1 MKKRITVDRMK
12 AEDIRQIEELYEE
25 LIPGCC
31 SADTIEKN
39 FAMVGEKEN
48 YFIAV
53 AKEGEKIVGSAMG
66 IINIALDAPFMVV
79 ENVIVKKDCRRGGV
93 GRMIFERL
101 DKFAEENECEY
112 SILVSS
118 GFRKEAHKFYER
130 MGYID
135 GVKGFRKVYK

>member
-1 MKKRITVDRMK
+1 MREKIHVEKMTAK
-12 AEDIRQIEELYEE
+12 DIQQMEYLYEE

-31 SADTIEKN
+31 SKEILEKN
-39 FAMVGEKEN
+39 YEIVKDKKN
-48 YFIAV
+48 YYIAV
-53 AKEGEKIVGSAMG
+53 AKEGGKIVGSAMG
-66 IINIALDAPFMVV
+66 IINIALDAPFMVI
-79 ENVIVKKDCRRGGV
+79 ENVIVKSDCRKKGV
-93 GRMIFERL
+93 GRKLFERL

-135 GVKGFRKVYK
+135 DVKGFRKVYK